1 MEKVRWIYQ
10 RWMNINHS
18 DSSNM
23 SKVLIHLPTWTIG
36 SGICTVEG
44 ENMEKCILNDIYIYI
59 YFKSKYIFLQQIYCP
74 DYILLWFPI
83 K

>member
-36 SGICTVEG
+36 SSICTVDG
-44 ENMEKCILNDIYIYI
+44 ENTEKCILNDIYIYI
-59 YFKSKYIFLQQIYCP
+59 FIF
-74 DYILLWFPI
+74 
-83 K
+83 